1 MIAYTVSF
9 SATPR
14 MAKSVPAPDL
24 IFTFTSEQ
32 RKYCVYSTTGVGGVD
47 ELEEFKEL
55 DELEE
60 LEEFEELDEF
70 SQELSGKVSE
80 ELSSQKE
87 LLSEEISVFSLLEAE
102 LQATKKEPRLNAQ
115 SSASNFFLFFIFFL
129 RMF

>member
-9 SATPR
+9 SAMPR

-24 IFTFTSEQ
+24 IFTFSPEQ

-47 ELEEFKEL
+47 ELEEFEEL
-55 DELEE
+55 DE

-80 ELSSQKE
+80 ELSSPKE

-129 RMF
+129 RIF